1 MIDYKKWVN
10 LLENCTFVQIVYLW
24 ISVGMGFAILY
35 YLLSF
40 TPQNTLIHITK
51 PINHGAS
58 DFLTV
63 VYFSFVTL
71 TSTGYGDV
79 VPLGISRILAVIE
92 IFLGLVVFG
101 FLISKLVSARQE
113 KIIEELYDSSLEEK
127 VSKIRTTLYIYRTN
141 ISRLIQRIEATRRV
155 KPLDIVELE
164 ANLEGL
170 RTNITRVSKFL
181 ISESKNPVTRV
192 NDLTLNLLFNSIHLS
207 LAKIIEIIKQLN
219 TKKYDWKQK
228 TIARHISSCIDS
240 AKEVQEVYQ
249 KKPLKDEIRT
259 LLQTLENSL
268 RELKS
273 LMG

>member
-1 MIDYKKWVN
+1 MIGYKKWVN

-24 ISVGMGFAILY
+24 ASIGVGFAILY

-40 TPQNTLIHITK
+40 TPQNTLLFLAK

-155 KPLDIVELE
+155 KPL
-164 ANLEGL
+164 
-170 RTNITRVSKFL
+170 
-181 ISESKNPVTRV
+181 
-192 NDLTLNLLFNSIHLS
+192 
-207 LAKIIEIIKQLN
+207 
-219 TKKYDWKQK
+219 
-228 TIARHISSCIDS
+228 
-240 AKEVQEVYQ
+240 
-249 KKPLKDEIRT
+249 
-259 LLQTLENSL
+259 
-268 RELKS
+268 
-273 LMG
+273 

>member
-1 MIDYKKWVN
+1 MKNKWVQ
-10 LLENCTFVQIVYLW
+10 LLQNCTFVQLFYLW
-24 ISVGMGFAILY
+24 VLLGIGFGSAY
-35 YLLSF
+35 YLLSLI
-40 TPQNTLIHITK
+40 PQNALLYFNR
-51 PINHGAS
+51 PLDHGLFN
-58 DFLTV
+58 FLNM
-63 VYFSFVTL
+63 VYFSFITL
-71 TSTGYGDV
+71 TSTGYGDI
-79 VPLGISRILAVIE
+79 VPLGLSKILSIIE
-92 IFLGLVVFG
+92 IFCGLIVFG
-101 FLISKLVSARQE
+101 FLISKMVSTRQE
-113 KIIEELYDSSLEEK
+113 EIIEQLYDVSLEEK
-127 VSKIRTTLYIYRTN
+127 VSKIRTALYIYRTN

-240 AKEVQEVYQ
+240 AKEVQEIYQ

-259 LLQTLENSL
+259 LLQTIENSL
-268 RELKS
+268 RELKT

>member
-24 ISVGMGFAILY
+24 VSVGMGFAILY

-40 TPQNTLIHITK
+40 TPQNTLLFLAK

-58 DFLTV
+58 DFFMIL
-63 VYFSFVTL
+63 YFSFVTL

-259 LLQTLENSL
+259 LLQTIENSL
-268 RELKS
+268 RELKTLIS
-273 LMG
+273 